1 MWLTLTKGC
10 LKSYFCEYEHVAQL
24 ERFSWVAGASTL
36 DALRVALLR
45 PPARP
50 GARSCHPYG
59 FFSCRGQ
66 PSRFSHFSPLPP
78 APLAEDIS
86 MHMRRV

>member
-24 ERFSWVAGASTL
+24 ERFRGWL
-36 DALRVALLR
+36 ALLHSTR
-45 PPARP
+45 YASLYCDHQRGPVREA
-50 GARSCHPYG
+50 AIHKAS
-59 FFSCRGQ
+59 FSCRGQ